1 MTNEELQGS
10 PVEPNAD
17 TGHGEAPPTADEQ
30 IALSV
35 VTMGLVV
42 ELEDLSPAALVSD
55 VINRVRREAATDWSD
70 IAVLLRSGDGEPKS
84 LNPHDSLRAAG
95 VQSGDTLI
103 FASSAHWG
111 SGWQE
116 VALFL
121 GTSASAGV
129 IGGAAYDLLKS
140 TLHAMAARW
149 QQRRGSTATPSLDQ
163 YEALRIAQACL
174 SGSVGVEDPQQLTA
188 VSIRPDSATTK
199 GAVTWIVT
207 FMLPDRSVEAKVSV
221 PAEGPERTMILLDHR
236 PR

>member
-1 MTNEELQGS
+1 MTNEDLQGS
-10 PVEPNAD
+10 PVEPD
-17 TGHGEAPPTADEQ
+17 PETGHGETPPTVDEQ
-30 IALSV
+30 VALSV

-42 ELEDLSPAALVSD
+42 ELKDVSPAALVCD

-70 IAVLLRSGDGEPKS
+70 VAVLLRSGDGEPKT
-84 LNPHDSLRAAG
+84 LLPHQSLRAAG

-103 FASSAHWG
+103 FASSATWG

-116 VALFL
+116 VVLFL

-149 QQRRGSTATPSLDQ
+149 QQRHGSTAAPSLDR
-163 YEALRIAQACL
+163 YAALRIAQACL
-174 SGSVGVEDPQQLTA
+174 SGSVGVEDPRQLTA
-188 VSIRPDSATTK
+188 VSIRPDSATTND
-199 GAVTWIVT
+199 AVTWIVT
-207 FMLPDRSVEAKVSV
+207 FMLPDRSVEVKVSV
-221 PAEGPERTMILLDHR
+221 PAEGPEHTMMLLDHR